1 NPLASPEIINV
12 KKLMRNMIEPSI
24 KYLVLYFIIS
34 FHAIFNGHTVL
45 YLSDL
50 YNTVC
55 TKNAAKLSNSMTP
68 PPIYAINVTTSGS
81 PSDAT
86 LLMNIPSIN
95 PVVPMIAVHTW
106 NFDNAL
112 YFTSNA

>member
-1 NPLASPEIINV
+1 NV
-12 KKLMRNMIEPSI
+12 KKLIKNIIEPRI

-45 YLSDL
+45 YFSDL
-50 YNTVC
+50 YSNVC
-55 TKNAAKLSNSMTP
+55 TKNAAKLSNRMTP
-68 PPIYAINVTTSGS
+68 PPIYAINVTASGS
-81 PSDAT
+81 PNDVT

-112 YFTSNA
+112 YFTSKAW